1 MPINVKSD
9 SIGSPTNSG
18 SAVKKSNSEVKSLN
32 SFTHLQPSQSLC
44 MTICNPL
51 HLTRCELLAAWNRA
65 SLVVDSFVAP
75 DFVALMFASLFI
87 DASVKDLG

>member
-1 MPINVKSD
+1 
-9 SIGSPTNSG
+9 
-18 SAVKKSNSEVKSLN
+18 
-32 SFTHLQPSQSLC
+32 